1 MADTTKKYKFLDYE
15 GLALFWNNVK
25 NVIEDNEL
33 VTTTALTNLNSRVE
47 ILEGSVTELE
57 NSFVAIT
64 TDDIKG
70 LFP

>member
-1 MADTTKKYKFLDYE
+1 MADTTKKKFLDYD
-15 GLALFWNNVK
+15 GLALFWNKVK
-25 NVIEDNEL
+25 KVIEDNEL
-33 VTTTALTNLNSRVE
+33 VTTKALTNLDSRVE

>member
-1 MADTTKKYKFLDYE
+1 MADTTKKKFLDYD

-25 NVIEDNEL
+25 KVIEDNEL
-33 VTTTALTNLNSRVE
+33 VTTKALTNLDSRVG